1 MICIQ
6 KSLMK
11 GKKTIFRRIINNS
24 IIFVISIFL
33 AFILFYVSKDKNI
46 FQASVLWLQEIKI
59 IQEKQRDVAYKNT
72 DWLLDM
78 FLSERLLSKNYSLLY
93 ITIVYDY
100 ETIFLNS
107 TNISF
112 QKQYKISSSQS
123 WSLTF
128 SFDNLKDIK
137 PQESF
142 LIVPFSWSVKDI
154 LVSEA
159 IVQNWNLQDS
169 LAIGNLTTYTEH

>member
-6 KSLMK
+6 MSLMK
-11 GKKTIFRRIINNS
+11 GRKTIFKRIINNS

-33 AFILFYVSKDKNI
+33 AFILFYVSKDTNI
-46 FQASVLWLQEIKI
+46 FQASVLWIQEVKT
-59 IQEKQRDVAYKNT
+59 IQEKQRDIAYKNT
-72 DWLLDM
+72 DWLLDI
-78 FLSERLLSKNYSLLY
+78 FLSERLLNKNYSSLY

-100 ETIFLNS
+100 ETVFLNA

-112 QKQYKISSSQS
+112 QKKYKISSSQS

-128 SFDNLKDIK
+128 SFDNLKDVK
-137 PQESF
+137 SQESF

-154 LVSEA
+154 LISEA
-159 IVQNWNLQDS
+159 IVQNWNIQDS
-169 LAIGNLTTYTEH
+169 LAIGNLTPYTEH